1 MEDILRQ
8 LVGYLRGMW
17 LYRWWGLLA
26 GWLVGMLAAGAIYLM
41 PDRYESSARI
51 FVDTQSVLKPLM
63 SGLAVQPNVDQ
74 QIAILSRTLISRPNI
89 EKLIRMAD
97 LDLAIKGKKDREE
110 LISDLG
116 QTLKIRGA
124 GRDNLFTLSYEDTQP
139 ERAKRVVQSLVS
151 IFVESGLGD
160 KRKDT
165 DTARRF
171 IEEQIKT
178 YEQRLEEAE
187 NRLKDFKIKN
197 MGMMGASGQ
206 DYVSQVAEVA
216 RQLAQ
221 ARLALRESENSRDA
235 LKKQLLGEEPVLL
248 PEAPKNYQV
257 SIPELDGRIDSLQQK
272 LDNLLLQYTENHPDV
287 AGTRRV
293 IAQLEEQKKKE
304 IEARSAQ
311 PGGFGDV
318 NSNPVFQQ
326 MKLALAESEA
336 NVASLR
342 ARVSEYEA
350 REKEL
355 QDSAKL
361 RPQIEAELA
370 QLNRDYEVNKRN
382 YETLVSRRESAN
394 MSVEMESSSGMAEF
408 RLIDPPS
415 VPLKPSAPNRVVL
428 MPLAGL
434 AAVLFGLAVTF
445 LISQL
450 RPTFLDGRDLRE
462 VTGLPLLGTVSS
474 TPDPRRRRRRQRMNL
489 AFMGGL
495 GGLVGVFGLLTVA
508 LAVLGNQ

>member
-8 LVGYLRGMW
+8 LVAYLRGMW

-26 GWLVGMLAAGAIYLM
+26 AWLIGALAAGAIYVM
-41 PDRYESSARI
+41 PDRFESSARI

-74 QIAILSRTLISRPNI
+74 QITILSRTLISRPNI

-97 LDLAIKGKKDREE
+97 LDLAVKGKKDRDE
-110 LISDLG
+110 LITELG
-116 QTLKIRGA
+116 KTLKIRGT

-165 DTARRF
+165 DSARRF

-197 MGMMGASGQ
+197 MHLMGSSGK
-206 DYVSQVAEVA
+206 DYVTQVAEVA
-216 RQLAQ
+216 GQLAQ
-221 ARLALRESENSRDA
+221 ARLALREAENSRNA
-235 LKKQLLGEEPVLL
+235 LQKQLVGEEPVIL
-248 PEAPKNYQV
+248 PETPTQRQV
-257 SIPELDGRIDSLQQK
+257 SIPEIDGRIDALQK
-272 LDNLLLQYTENHPDV
+272 NLDSLLQRFTDKHPDV
-287 AGTRRV
+287 VGTRRV
-293 IAQLEEQKKKE
+293 IEQLLAQKKKE
-304 IEARSAQ
+304 VEARRAQ

-318 NSNPVFQQ
+318 NANPVFQQ

-342 ARVSEYEA
+342 ARVSEYEG
-350 REKEL
+350 REKQL
-355 QDSAKL
+355 QESAKL
-361 RPQIEAELA
+361 LPQIEAELA

-415 VPLKPSAPNRVVL
+415 VPLKPSAPNRLLL

-434 AAVLFGLAVTF
+434 GAVLFGLAVTF
-445 LISQL
+445 LVSQL

-474 TPDPRRRRRRQRMNL
+474 TPDPKRRSRRQRMNL

-508 LAVLGNQ
+508 LAVLGNN

>member
-8 LVGYLRGMW
+8 LVTYLRGMW

-26 GWLVGMLAAGAIYLM
+26 AWLVGAVAAGAIYVM
-41 PDRYESSARI
+41 PDRFESSARI
-51 FVDTQSVLKPLM
+51 YVDTQSVLKPLM

-74 QIAILSRTLISRPNI
+74 QITILSRTLISRPNI

-97 LDLAIKGKKDREE
+97 LDLAITGKNDREE
-110 LISDLG
+110 LIVELG
-116 QTLKIRGA
+116 KKLQIRGT
-124 GRDNLFTLSYEDTQP
+124 GRDNLFTLSYEDTAP

-178 YEQRLEEAE
+178 YEQRLDEAD

-197 MGMMGASGQ
+197 MHLMGSSGK

-216 RQLAQ
+216 GRLAQ
-221 ARLALRESENSRDA
+221 AQLALREAENSRNS
-235 LKKQLLGEEPVLL
+235 LQKQLLGEEPVLL
-248 PEAPKNYQV
+248 PEAPSQRKV
-257 SIPELDGRIDSLQQK
+257 SIPEIDGRIETLQK
-272 LDNLLLQYTENHPDV
+272 NLDNLLQRYTDEHPDV
-287 AGTRRV
+287 VGVRRV
-293 IAQLEEQKKKE
+293 IAQLEEQKQKE
-304 IEARSAQ
+304 IEERREIA
-311 PGGFGDV
+311 GGFGDV

-326 MKLALAESEA
+326 MKLAFAEAEA
-336 NVASLR
+336 TVASLR
-342 ARVSEYEA
+342 ARVAEYETRQA
-350 REKEL
+350 QLRE
-355 QDSAKL
+355 SAKL
-361 RPQIEAELA
+361 LPQIEAELA

-394 MSVEMESSSGMAEF
+394 MAVEMESSSGMAEF

-415 VPLKPSAPNRVVL
+415 VPLKPSAPNRMLL
-428 MPLAGL
+428 MPLACL
-434 AAVLFGLAVTF
+434 AAIGFGLAVAF
-445 LISQL
+445 LASQL

-462 VTGLPLLGTVSS
+462 VTGIPLLGTVSA
-474 TPDPRRRRRRQRMNL
+474 TPDPKRRRKRQRMNL

-508 LAVLGNQ
+508 LAVLGNF